1 MFLVVGLGNPGNDY
15 MTTRHNVGFMVVDE
29 LARRFGVSINQYKW
43 QAYSVQLD
51 LWGER
56 VCLLKPDTFM
66 NLSGKAVVKYADFY
80 KVALGRILVIHDDL
94 DMSPGRVK
102 LVAGGGAG
110 GHNGIRSLVQWLGA
124 SDFLRLKLGI
134 GRPGKLT
141 PMNGISAFDRSFSCK
156 KNKETICKALNVHSG
171 MPVEKYVLAPFL
183 PDEKI
188 LIEQR
193 MDSIEI
199 GCEYLVRDGLAKAM
213 NLLNSLKT

>member
-15 MTTRHNVGFMVVDE
+15 VTTRHNVGFMVVDE

-56 VCLLKPDTFM
+56 ICLLKPDTFM

-80 KVALGRILVIHDDL
+80 KVEPERILIIHDDL
-94 DMSPGRVK
+94 DMSSGRVK

-110 GHNGIRSLVQWLGA
+110 GHNGIRSLVQWLG
-124 SDFLRLKLGI
+124 SGDFLRLKLGI
-134 GRPGKLT
+134 GRPGK
-141 PMNGISAFDRSFSCK
+141 
-156 KNKETICKALNVHSG
+156 LNVHSG

-193 MDSIEI
+193 MDNIEI

-213 NLLNSLKT
+213 NLLNSIKT

>member
-1 MFLVVGLGNPGNDY
+1 LGNPGNDY
-15 MTTRHNVGFMVVDE
+15 VATRHNVGFMVIDE

-56 VCLLKPDTFM
+56 ICLLKPDTFM

-80 KVALGRILVIHDDL
+80 KVEPERILVIHDDL

-110 GHNGIRSLVQWLGA
+110 GHNGIRSLVQWLGT

-134 GRPGKLT
+134 GRPGKL
-141 PMNGISAFDRSFSCK
+141 G
-156 KNKETICKALNVHSG
+156 VHSG

-188 LIEQR
+188 FIEQR
-193 MDSIEI
+193 MDSIEK
-199 GCEYLVRDGLAKAM
+199 GFEYLVRDGVSKAM
-213 NLLNSLKT
+213 NLLNSIKT

>member
-15 MTTRHNVGFMVVDE
+15 VATRHNVGFMVVDE

-43 QAYSVQLD
+43 QAYSAQLD

-56 VCLLKPDTFM
+56 ICLVKPDTFM

-80 KVALGRILVIHDDL
+80 KVASEHILVIHDDL

-110 GHNGIRSLVQWLGA
+110 GHNGIRSMVQWLGT

-134 GRPGKLT
+134 GRPGKQ
-141 PMNGISAFDRSFSCK
+141 
-156 KNKETICKALNVHSG
+156 NVHSG

-213 NLLNSLKT
+213 NLLNSIKA

>member
-1 MFLVVGLGNPGNDY
+1 MFIVVGLGNPGNDY
-15 MTTRHNVGFMVVDE
+15 VATRHNVGFMVIDE
-29 LARRFGVSINQYKW
+29 LARRYGVSVNLNKW
-43 QAYSVQLD
+43 QAYSAQLD

-56 VCLLKPDTFM
+56 ICLLKPDTFM

-80 KVALGRILVIHDDL
+80 KVEPERILVIHDDL

-110 GHNGIRSLVQWLGA
+110 GHNGIRSLVQWLGT

-134 GRPGKLT
+134 GRPGKL
-141 PMNGISAFDRSFSCK
+141 G
-156 KNKETICKALNVHSG
+156 VHSG

-188 LIEQR
+188 FIEQR
-193 MDSIEI
+193 MDSIEK
-199 GCEYLVRDGLAKAM
+199 GFEYLVRDGVSKAM
-213 NLLNSLKT
+213 NLLNSIKT

>member
-15 MTTRHNVGFMVVDE
+15 VATRHNVGFMVVDE
-29 LARRFGVSINQYKW
+29 LARRFGVSVNQYKW
-43 QAYSVQLD
+43 QAYSAQVD
-51 LWGER
+51 VWGER
-56 VCLLKPDTFM
+56 ICLLKPDTFM

-80 KVALGRILVIHDDL
+80 KVAPERILVIHDDL

-110 GHNGIRSLVQWLGA
+110 GHNGIRSLVQWLGT

-134 GRPGKLT
+134 GRPGK
-141 PMNGISAFDRSFSCK
+141 
-156 KNKETICKALNVHSG
+156 LNVHSG

-193 MDSIEI
+193 MDSIEK
-199 GCEYLVRDGLAKAM
+199 GFEYLVRDGLAKAM
-213 NLLNSLKT
+213 NLLNSIKI